1 MKRMKKV
8 FALLLT
14 MVMVLAMAVPAMA
27 ADGASIT
34 INNSAKGETYKVYKL
49 FDATVTGTEGG
60 SIAYQGTIPEDLT
73 AYFTKNAKTG
83 EITATEAAKDTT
95 NKEVASTALIDALK
109 EWAKDQKEVKSAT
122 GTGTALTISG
132 LGYGYY
138 VVTSTQGNGAAITV
152 TSTNPTASINDKNAT
167 PPVGDLTKKDDKN
180 GNVNINDTVTYTVEF
195 TTANYE
201 GTNQII
207 SYTIHDTLPTNF
219 LTNVQVTSIT
229 IDGTPYTI
237 GEGEDAKVPQFV
249 NNEITIQWAKDDV
262 NIYKNGA
269 KIVVTY
275 TAKVTDGATIAGEG
289 NTNKVTISYKKK
301 SGTEGTSVS
310 KTNVISTYALAI
322 KKVNK
327 AGEGLA
333 GAVFS
338 LPFSVVANTDGT
350 YTRVADGTTNAI
362 TSVTT
367 PEGGVIVIKGV
378 AAGDYTITETAA
390 PDGYNKL
397 AAPFTATAVKT
408 SETTTDTTVYLDAEG
423 NVVDEESK
431 VTTVTYENES
441 LAASVVP
448 VLNLTG
454 HELPSTGG
462 IGTTIFYVIGAVCVL
477 GAGVLL
483 VTRRRMA
490 SK

>member
-27 ADGASIT
+27 ANGASIT

-49 FDATVTGTEGG
+49 FDATVTGTAGG
-60 SIAYQGTIPEDLT
+60 SIAYQGIIPEDLT
-73 AYFTKNAKTG
+73 AYFTKNDATG
-83 EITATEAAKDTT
+83 EITATDAAKDTT

-109 EWAKDQKEVKSAT
+109 VWAKNQEEVESAI

-132 LGYGYY
+132 LDYGYY

-152 TSTNPTASINDKNAT
+152 TSTNPNASINDKNAT
-167 PPVGDLTKKDDKN
+167 PPVGDLTKNNDKT

-195 TTANYE
+195 TTANYK
-201 GTNQII
+201 GTDQIT
-207 SYTIHDTLPTNF
+207 SYTIKDTLPDF
-219 LTNVQVTSIT
+219 LDEVTVTSIM
-229 IDGTPYTI
+229 IGTTEYKTGNPKAT
-237 GEGEDAKVPQFV
+237 PQFDS
-249 NNEITIQWAKDDV
+249 NGEITIPWTDEDGTNLYA
-262 NIYKNGA
+262 NGA
-269 KIVVTY
+269 KITVTY
-275 TAKVTDGATIAGEG
+275 TAKVTTSAAIAGAG
-289 NTNKVTISYKKK
+289 NTNTVTVSYTTK
-301 SGTEGTSVS
+301 GNNGGTSEGA
-310 KTNVISTYALAI
+310 TDTIYTYALAI

-333 GAVFS
+333 DAVFS

-350 YTRVADGTTNAI
+350 YTRVVDGTTNA
-362 TSVTT
+362 TKSVTT
-367 PEGGVIVIKGV
+367 PKDGVIVIKGV
-378 AAGDYTITETAA
+378 AAGDYEITETAA
-390 PDGYNKL
+390 PNGYNRL
-397 AAPFTATAVKT
+397 AAPFIATAVKT
-408 SETTTDTTVYLDAEG
+408 SETATDTTVYLDAAG
-423 NVVDEESK
+423 NVVGEEFK
-431 VTTVTYENES
+431 VTTVTYENKN

-454 HELPSTGG
+454 TELPSTGG

-483 VTRRRMA
+483 VTRRRMS